1 MAGDLQGP
9 CAWDKHRLRTGVPA
23 HSDQPTIYGG
33 DHAATSDAADL
44 LRLHQYP
51 VANLDHRRLLWMV
64 SRPGHPKCPHH
75 RRLHSSK
82 TSGGNDRAG
91 HPASRPAA
99 CDTTAH
105 AAPMTVGDL
114 PAMLQRLPQNAEQ
127 LATERGCEG
136 TAKSNADCCPFAAR
150 GRAPAADAAGAGAF
164 GLVMAH
170 ETPGDPRV
178 RALPSPYRAR
188 ALVSPGVSCRR
199 ARSHAGPGASTGAR
213 PSLWTMLGTSRAGLL
228 TAAWTA
234 VDNRVAAWGRLRG

>member
-1 MAGDLQGP
+1 VA
-9 CAWDKHRLRTGVPA
+9 
-23 HSDQPTIYGG
+23 TIVL
-33 DHAATSDAADL
+33 AIQS
-44 LRLHQYP
+44 
-51 VANLDHRRLLWMV
+51 
-64 SRPGHPKCPHH
+64 
-75 RRLHSSK
+75 
-82 TSGGNDRAG
+82 
-91 HPASRPAA
+91 SRPAA